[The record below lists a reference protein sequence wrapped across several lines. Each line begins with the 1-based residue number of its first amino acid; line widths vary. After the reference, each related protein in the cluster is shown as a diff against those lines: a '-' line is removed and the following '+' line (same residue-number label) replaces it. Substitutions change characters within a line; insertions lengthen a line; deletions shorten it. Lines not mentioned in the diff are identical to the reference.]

1 VIEKK
6 IKKYSKIFAR
16 KQKDSK
22 RREKFRVK
30 LARLYEYKNNFLNH
44 FHWNLVHK
52 LTSENKAI
60 SIENLNISGM
70 IKNKRLSHSIHYS
83 NFGGFIDKLEQK
95 ANDYDTIIYK
105 VGRFYPSSKLCSKCG
120 NKKDDLKLSDRIY
133 FCDCGLEIDRD
144 LNASIN
150 ICNEYFK
157 NNSVEYIEYNHGE
170 TINPCKIIYNFSGSF
185 SEVITE
191 SFNIC

>member
-1 VIEKK
+1 LNKSIDFYKKVRNIVYKYEKENINLCK
-6 IKKYSKIFAR
+6 R
-16 KQKDSK
+16 KQ
-22 RREKFRVK
+22 
-30 LARLYEYKNNFLNH
+30 
-44 FHWNLVHK
+44 
-52 LTSENKAI
+52 
-60 SIENLNISGM
+60 
-70 IKNKRLSHSIHYS
+70 
-83 NFGGFIDKLEQK
+83 FIL
-95 ANDYDTIIYK
+95 
-105 VGRFYPSSKLCSKCG
+105 
-120 NKKDDLKLSDRIY
+120 Y

-191 SFNIC
+191 SINIC